1 MHEDAVRRTLAEH
14 GRLAVD
20 AASLTDED
28 DLYAAGL
35 TSHATVDVMLALED
49 ELGFEFP
56 ADLLR
61 RSTFQT
67 IASLSAAVGEAA
79 GA

>member
-20 AASLTDED
+20 AASLSDDD
-28 DLYAAGL
+28 DLYSAGL
-35 TSHATVDVMLALED
+35 TSHSTVDVMLALED
-49 ELGFEFP
+49 EFGFEFP
-56 ADLLR
+56 IELVR

-67 IASLSAAVGEAA
+67 IASLSAAVSEAS
-79 GA
+79 GS